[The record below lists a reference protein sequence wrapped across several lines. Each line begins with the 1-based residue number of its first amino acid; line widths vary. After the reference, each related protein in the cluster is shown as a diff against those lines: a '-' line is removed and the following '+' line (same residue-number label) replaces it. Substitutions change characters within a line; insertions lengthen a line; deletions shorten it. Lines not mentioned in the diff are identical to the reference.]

1 MPSLH
6 NLWKLKASFRSTS
19 SGYKGELASSGS
31 RLKPVFEKETTL
43 SSCNNA
49 KSSSGGASSVPPS
62 PTSPA
67 APSRHPFVSSFFSK
81 FFSTSRTPAADHHQ
95 PSTVDP
101 IHHQSLSATEA
112 LTRVFATPSIHGPL
126 LQSCGY
132 TTALECAGDV
142 NGSSSTLR
150 EDKGLSLLSVQL
162 PGRSRLQKEKRN
174 VSKQVVAL
182 FSSATPD
189 NMRERTWYDRDF
201 FPESN
206 GAVEEGGLKYEAK
219 VSRTDTRMMVTSSI
233 KDVFEGKENSD
244 PAERGDVA
252 GKRGNYNQLDWRV
265 LEKFAVQGALGIQQ
279 ALNWSFAYHFLQPG
293 ASLPAVGESFRRT
306 LHDVSLAGAESP
318 GSVADENHEAEYSE
332 EQSRNSD
339 Q

>member
-31 RLKPVFEKETTL
+31 RLKPVFEKKSTL
-43 SSCNNA
+43 SSCNSA
-49 KSSSGGASSVPPS
+49 KSSSGGASVPSS
-62 PTSPA
+62 PASPA

-81 FFSTSRTPAADHHQ
+81 FFSTSRTPAADHRQ

-101 IHHQSLSATEA
+101 IHHQSLTATEA

-142 NGSSSTLR
+142 SCSNSSLR
-150 EDKGLSLLSVQL
+150 EEKGLSLLSVQL
-162 PGRSRLQKEKRN
+162 PGRSHLQKEKRN
-174 VSKQVVAL
+174 VSKQVIAL
-182 FSSATPD
+182 FSSTTPD
-189 NMRERTWYDRDF
+189 NLRERTWYDRDSF
-201 FPESN
+201 AEPN
-206 GAVEEGGLKYEAK
+206 GAVEEGGFKYEAK
-219 VSRTDTRMMVTSSI
+219 VSRTDTRLMVTSSI
-233 KDVFEGKENSD
+233 KDAFEGKENSD
-244 PAERGDVA
+244 PAERGDVT

-279 ALNWSFAYHFLQPG
+279 VLNWSFAYHFLQPG
-293 ASLPAVGESFRRT
+293 PSLPAVGESFRRT